1 MKIVCCFLAF
11 LFAFPAAFSQKRPL
25 DHSVYDGWESIGERS
40 LSPNGKYLVYTITP
54 QEGDGRLVIRS
65 TETGYAKEIP
75 RGANAVITEDSRRVI
90 FQIHPFFKDT
100 RDARIKKKTPDQ
112 FPRDTLA
119 WIELGKDSVV
129 KIPRVKSYKVPEKE
143 GSWLAYLLEK
153 AEAPRS
159 DSVKTASPKSGSSTP
174 SPADP
179 ASAAADSLT
188 RIHKLLARADSLS
201 RAADS
206 LRSKVAEIGAKGF
219 PVASLP
225 KKETRPSGE
234 TIEEG
239 TELVLLNLNTG
250 QEKKFPLVSEYY
262 FSKYGQVLVVE
273 STRKNA
279 DSASKAL
286 ILWVNTGITG
296 NDGVSNFKVDTVMR
310 GFHDAKN
317 YAIDD
322 QAVQLAFVAER
333 DSAAK
338 ALVKFYRLWY
348 YIPGMDSAIVRADRT
363 VIRLDNI
370 FPAASFTISPDYAN
384 NFSKDGSRLFLGL
397 APVRPPKD
405 TTLVDFETARLD
417 VWNYKDDYLPPQ
429 QLVQLNNELKKS
441 WLAVLDRRDNR
452 LISLADE
459 SCETVLPSEEGNGT
473 YALGLS
479 SKGYRIR
486 QQWEESGLQNLYRVD
501 LRNGARKLVQEKV
514 RDGGSISPSGKFI
527 LWYDW
532 HGKNWYTYA
541 TADGMI
547 TNITKDIQVPLYDEE
562 DDHPDDPPPHGIMGW
577 KENDQYVYIYDKYD
591 IWQCDPAG
599 KFRPVNIT
607 NGIGRARK
615 YAFRYIRLDK
625 DERCV
630 REGQLA
636 LLTIFNHKDMGSG
649 LKLYRIG
656 SRFSLDTT
664 RQQTFPLSY
673 NGFFKAK
680 NNWTLAWLKGSF
692 DRPYD
697 IYLGPMIDTASV
709 NDLVLDGYAP
719 GLLQPVQTSV
729 GSGPA
734 RSAQNLSINAPR
746 PLSHIN
752 PQQQSYNWFSVEL
765 HHWKMLDGKMSEGL
779 LYKPENFD
787 STKKYPILF
796 YYYERDAETRYQYL
810 APQPVRAS
818 INIPYFTSNGY
829 LVFDPDIYYK
839 TGQPGEDA
847 YNSVMSAVK
856 YLSRYKWVDT
866 TKMALQ
872 GHSWGGYQTAY
883 LVTRTHIFA
892 AAEAGAPV
900 ANMTSAYGGIR
911 WGTGISRQFQYEKS
925 QSRLGVTLWQNPEV
939 YIKNS
944 PLFRADKVTTPLLMM
959 HNDADGAV
967 PWYQGIEYFSALRR
981 LGKKVWMMQ
990 YNGEDH
996 GLGERRNRKDWSIRL
1011 SQFFGY
1017 YLKGEPPAEWITDG
1031 VPATLKGIDWGLET
1045 PKGVSS
1051 KGQSSD
1057 SSDSRE
1063 DR

>member
-1 MKIVCCFLAF
+1 MKLVGCSLALIF
-11 LFAFPAAFSQKRPL
+11 VFHPAFSQKRPL

-40 LSPNGKYLVYTITP
+40 LSPNGKYLVYTVTP
-54 QEGDGRLVIRS
+54 QEGDGRLIIRS

-75 RGANAVITEDSRRVI
+75 RGANAAITEDSRRVI
-90 FQIHPFFKDT
+90 FQIRPFFKDT

-112 FPRDTLA
+112 FPKDTLA

-129 KIPRVKSYKVPEKE
+129 KIPRVKSYKLPEKE
-143 GSWLAYLLEK
+143 GDWLAYLLEK
-153 AEAPRS
+153 PQ
-159 DSVKTASPKSGSSTP
+159 
-174 SPADP
+174 ADP
-179 ASAAADSLT
+179 AKSDST
-188 RIHKLLARADSLS
+188 Q
-201 RAADS
+201 
-206 LRSKVAEIGAKGF
+206 
-219 PVASLP
+219 P
-225 KKETRPSGE
+225 KKEARPSGE

-239 TELVLLNLNTG
+239 TELVLRNLNTG

-262 FSKYGQVLVVE
+262 FSKNGEVLVVE

-279 DSASKAL
+279 DSASQAL
-286 ILWVNTGITG
+286 ILWVNTGSA
-296 NDGVSNFKVDTVMR
+296 NPANANASNNSRNNFKVDTVMK

-317 YAIDD
+317 YAIDE

-333 DSAAK
+333 DSVSK
-338 ALVKFYRLWY
+338 SLVKFYRLWY
-348 YIPGMDSAIVRADRT
+348 YTPGMDSAVIRADRKT
-363 VIRLDNI
+363 IG
-370 FPAASFTISPDYAN
+370 AANATPLTISPDYAN
-384 NFSKDGSRLFLGL
+384 YFSKDGRRLFLGL

-417 VWNYKDDYLPPQ
+417 IWNYKDDYLPPQ

-441 WLAVLDRRDNR
+441 YLAVIDKGDNR
-452 LISLADE
+452 LIALADE
-459 SCETVLPSEEGNGT
+459 NCETVIPSEEGNGS

-486 QQWEESGLQNLYRVD
+486 QQWEESGLQRLYRID
-501 LRNGARKLVQEKV
+501 LRNGSRKLVQEKV
-514 RDGGSISPSGKFI
+514 REGGSISPSGKFI

-532 HGKNWYTYA
+532 HLKNWFTSSI
-541 TADGMI
+541 ADGSI
-547 TNITKDIQVPLYDEE
+547 INITKDIRVPLYDEE
-562 DDHPDDPPPHGIMGW
+562 DDHPDDPPPHGTMGW

-599 KFRPVNIT
+599 KIRPINLT
-607 NGIGRARK
+607 NGIGRSHK
-615 YAFRYIRLDK
+615 YAFRYVKLDK
-625 DERCV
+625 DERFV
-630 REGQLA
+630 RGGQLA
-636 LLTIFNHKDMGSG
+636 LFTIFNHKDMSSG

-656 SRFSLDTT
+656 SRFSIDTT
-664 RQQTFPLSY
+664 RQQTFALSY
-673 NGFFKAK
+673 NSFFKAK
-680 NNWTLAWLKGSF
+680 NNWTLAYLKGSF
-692 DRPYD
+692 DKSYD
-697 IYLGPMIDTASV
+697 IYLAPAIDTTPST
-709 NDLVLDGYAP
+709 P
-719 GLLQPVQTSV
+719 RQ
-729 GSGPA
+729 
-734 RSAQNLSINAPR
+734 LSN
-746 PLSHIN
+746 IN
-752 PQQQSYNWFSVEL
+752 PQQQSYNWFTVEL

-839 TGQPGEDA
+839 IGQPGEDA
-847 YNSVMSAVK
+847 YNAVMSAVK
-856 YLSRYKWVDT
+856 YLAHYKWVDT

-883 LVTRTHIFA
+883 LITRTHIFA

-925 QSRLGVTLWQNPEV
+925 QSRLGVTLWQHPEV

-1017 YLKGEPPAEWITDG
+1017 YLKGEPPAKWITDG
-1031 VPATLKGIDWGLET
+1031 VPATLKGIDWGLG
-1045 PKGVSS
+1045 PSS
-1051 KGQSSD
+1051 F
-1057 SSDSRE
+1057 
-1063 DR
+1063 